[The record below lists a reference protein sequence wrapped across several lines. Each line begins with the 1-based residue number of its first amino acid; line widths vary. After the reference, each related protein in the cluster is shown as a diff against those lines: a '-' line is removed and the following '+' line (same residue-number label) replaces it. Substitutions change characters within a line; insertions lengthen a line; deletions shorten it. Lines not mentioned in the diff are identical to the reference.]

1 MKDAILKIILTM
13 LPAILNLVTPEIRQ
27 MIEDFILRWWEKAK
41 ETDNDFDDFLVMLIA
56 ALLKIDLP

>member
-1 MKDAILKIILTM
+1 MKDAIFKIILTM

-27 MIEDFILRWWEKAK
+27 MIEDFILRWWAKAK